1 MGVFFLQAWGELD
14 VQLCEEIAKA
24 HKVDVKVVE
33 KHYKE
38 MLKNIEE
45 EVKDED

>member
-1 MGVFFLQAWGELD
+1 MGFWFLEGFGEQD
-14 VQLCEEIAKA
+14 TAIVEEIAKV

-38 MLKNIEE
+38 MLKGIAN
-45 EVKDED
+45 EVKSA

>member
-1 MGVFFLQAWGELD
+1 MGAWFWGAFGELD

-45 EVKDED
+45 EVKVED

>member
-1 MGVFFLQAWGELD
+1 MGMWLFQSWGEAD
-14 VQLCEEIAKA
+14 TAIIEEIAKV

-38 MLKNIEE
+38 MIENVKK
-45 EVKDED
+45 EVESA